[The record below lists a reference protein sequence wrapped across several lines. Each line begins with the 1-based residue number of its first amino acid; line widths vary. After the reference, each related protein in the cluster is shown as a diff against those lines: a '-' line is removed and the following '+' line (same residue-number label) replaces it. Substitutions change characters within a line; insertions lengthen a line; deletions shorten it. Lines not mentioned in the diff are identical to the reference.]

1 MVLMRQLFLF
11 CLLAFGQV
19 VSAQSGIQS
28 VRTNMKLQET
38 SWNNGDIDGFMQ
50 HYWKSDSL
58 KFIGKNGVT
67 YGWQQTLENYKKS
80 YPDKQTMGILK
91 FTIIESTQ
99 LSKDAIYVIG
109 KWELQREE
117 PVSGHFTLLWKKI
130 NNHWVIV
137 SDHTS

>member
-1 MVLMRQLFLF
+1 MRQLFLF